1 MKKLLVVIGTALA
14 ALTGTWPAQA
24 GGYQFQIVDY
34 PGAPQTQILG
44 INDRGVTVGSG
55 LGFTNVASIT
65 FQYDIKKKLIA
76 VVPAALGSSQ
86 TDVLG
91 INDSGV
97 MVGAVTSLD
106 GSTTSA
112 FIRGTDGTFK
122 VFRQPGWD
130 NSQARGINNSG
141 LVCGFSASADNSSLV
156 GFIYDPRRNTFTS
169 VLPSPLTIVAG
180 INNRGQ
186 VAGSVYLFGDAA
198 YPGSAEG
205 LYAFVRNADGRV
217 TLFRVNGLATRARGI
232 SDSGVVTGFLGD
244 SGTFKGFV
252 MKLQGS
258 PGYQAVSLPDGSLLA
273 SPLGSDTL
281 ALGIANNGVISGA
294 AYDAAGNEHGFI
306 ATP

>member
-1 MKKLLVVIGTALA
+1 V
-14 ALTGTWPAQA
+14 
-24 GGYQFQIVDY
+24 Y
-34 PGAPQTQILG
+34 P
-44 INDRGVTVGSG
+44 
-55 LGFTNVASIT
+55 
-65 FQYDIKKKLIA
+65 
-76 VVPAALGSSQ
+76 
-86 TDVLG
+86 
-91 INDSGV
+91 
-97 MVGAVTSLD
+97 
-106 GSTTSA
+106 
-112 FIRGTDGTFK
+112 
-122 VFRQPGWD
+122 
-130 NSQARGINNSG
+130 
-141 LVCGFSASADNSSLV
+141 
-156 GFIYDPRRNTFTS
+156 
-169 VLPSPLTIVAG
+169 
-180 INNRGQ
+180 
-186 VAGSVYLFGDAA
+186 FGDAA